1 MVFKDNESLTS
12 LYEGIT
18 KRVEPSADQLV
29 QQAPIL
35 SNTQLSKD
43 QDMLAEAYNVMTN
56 RGAKEMHC
64 AHAAKGCDCNS
75 CDECKANQETIE
87 EKKSGK
93 PDYMDVDKDGN
104 KKESMKKAVKDKAAK
119 KTMKEGLS
127 FKDLYNAVMNESKKQ
142 EVVCGTKVNPQFQY
156 KCTMKDG
163 TEKTLKGESV
173 LGMKDKLKSV
183 KAV

>member
-56 RGAKEMHC
+56 RGSN
-64 AHAAKGCDCNS
+64 G

-163 TEKTLKGESV
+163 TEKTLKGEICSRNE
-173 LGMKDKLKSV
+173 G
-183 KAV
+183 